1 MIPLIVGIGP
11 YSKVST
17 LIFSTNPFFK
27 HKIISDKI
35 ADILPESSILRMSQQ
50 QCFGDPR
57 LRSLQWHFPYESVSI
72 TFLVGK
78 KVDNPTRGTPLNPH
92 WVIERCLLQ
101 EMDTS
106 DPQFF
111 ADCPLWDSSW
121 LGETQVNGHPNRI
134 ISPLSPVSQLH
145 DSGGITGGILLI
157 RYTQCCWSS
166 TVFAPSSLV
175 LLLSNQVPIMP

>member
-1 MIPLIVGIGP
+1 MGIGP
-11 YSKVST
+11 YSKV
-17 LIFSTNPFFK
+17 LPFIFATNPFFK
-27 HKIISDKI
+27 HLIISDKI
-35 ADILPESSILRMSQQ
+35 ADTLPESSILRMSQE
-50 QCFGDPR
+50 QCFGGPR
-57 LRSLQWHFPYESVSI
+57 WRSLQWNFPYESVSI
-72 TFLVGK
+72 TSLVGK

-111 ADCPLWDSSW
+111 TDYPLWDSSW
-121 LGETQVNGHPNRI
+121 LGETQVKGHPNRI

-166 TVFAPSSLV
+166 TVFAPSLL